1 MKYVEA
7 AEGASLLLL
16 HFRAAEQ
23 GRQLPV
29 LMIGG
34 LSTVPDNF
42 QPLIRDLT
50 RDFDVYY
57 LETREKA
64 SSKLLKMGPFTMET
78 FGKDIAAVVQGLG
91 LTDGGYILMG
101 YSFGAAVIVEAAR
114 FLPVRP
120 ALYLL
125 LSPTPVFRYPW
136 FALVLMRLTLHVNA
150 RIKPLA
156 KWWLA
161 RRYVNRK
168 EDPEMLQ
175 ITQRVVDSADPPK
188 LKRTILSIAKYA
200 VWDRLPALRG
210 PVLLVATS
218 KDGIHV
224 QGDITRMAE
233 AIPDCTYLD
242 LENNRRSHSAE
253 MAELLRAHLNKMHGE
268 ASLDLFS

>member
-1 MKYVEA
+1 M
-7 AEGASLLLL
+7 
-16 HFRAAEQ
+16 
-23 GRQLPV
+23 PI

-50 RDFDVYY
+50 RDFEVFY

-64 SSKLLKMGPFTMET
+64 SSRLPRLGPFDMQT
-78 FGKDIAAVVQGLG
+78 FGKDIAAVVARLELAAGS
-91 LTDGGYILMG
+91 YILMG
-101 YSFGAAVIVEAAR
+101 YSFGAAVIAEASR

-120 ALYLL
+120 ALYIL

-136 FALVLMRLTLHVNA
+136 LARALMRLTLNVNA

-161 RRYVNRK
+161 HRYVNRK
-168 EDPEMLQ
+168 EDPEMLL

-188 LKRTILSIAKYA
+188 LKRTILAISKYA
-200 VWDRLPALRG
+200 VWDRLPELRD

-224 QGDITRMAE
+224 QADIGRMSE
-233 AIPDCTYLD
+233 ALPYCSYVD
-242 LENNRRSHSAE
+242 LENNRRSHSGELAQ
-253 MAELLRAHLNKMHGE
+253 LLRVYLNKMQGT
-268 ASLDLFS
+268 S